1 MNNSKLSKV
10 IGASI
15 VAATLAVMPLS
26 MPASAQTDTAPTTT
40 QTSPESNAPTI
51 DTTPFQET
59 RNDNN
64 NWGWLGLLGLIGLAN
79 FLRKPKQTVAY
90 RDPDPTS
97 STTTTRY

>member
-1 MNNSKLSKV
+1 MKNSKLSKV
-10 IGASI
+10 VGASI

-26 MPASAQTDTAPTTT
+26 LPASAQTDTAPTT

-51 DTTPFQET
+51 DTTPLQET

-79 FLRKPKQTVAY
+79 FLRKPKHTVAY
-90 RDPDPTS
+90 SDPDPAN